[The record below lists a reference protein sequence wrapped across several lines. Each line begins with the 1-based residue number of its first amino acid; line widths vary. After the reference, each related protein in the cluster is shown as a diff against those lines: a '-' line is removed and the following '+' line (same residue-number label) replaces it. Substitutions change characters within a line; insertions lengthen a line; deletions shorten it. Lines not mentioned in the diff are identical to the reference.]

1 MQLTKG
7 NHFLL
12 AIISVLVIITFFN
25 IVVMC
30 VSTKSINDADRLPP
44 DLHEKVRKLHYTSL
58 FLNGII
64 LILGLTLGYF
74 SMPRQSDLNFA
85 SLSSSFR
92 NSQQQQQ
99 QQQSNTYKNYEN
111 VDPDMIYRGEK
122 NIHPSS
128 SSFRQTST
136 VSDVIN
142 NAESVY

>member
-85 SLSSSFR
+85 SLSSSSFR
-92 NSQQQQQ
+92 NP
-99 QQQSNTYKNYEN
+99 QQQSSTYKNYEN
-111 VDPDMIYRGEK
+111 VDQDVIYRGEK
-122 NIHPSS
+122 NNYPPS

>member
-25 IVVMC
+25 IIVMC

-44 DLHEKVRKLHYTSL
+44 ELHEKVRKLHYTSL

-85 SLSSSFR
+85 SLSSSSFR
-92 NSQQQQQ
+92 NP
-99 QQQSNTYKNYEN
+99 QQQSSTYKNYEN
-111 VDPDMIYRGEK
+111 VDQDVIYRGEK
-122 NIHPSS
+122 NNYPSS